1 MTINWGFIGAS
12 WVAGKG
18 MVPAVTAASNAHLYA
33 VASRDPKR
41 SQALG
46 PERVHETYADLIAD
60 PKVDAIYI
68 SLANHLHCE
77 WVIRALE
84 AGKHV
89 LCEKPLAISSDEAR
103 QMIDAAQTNDRL
115 LVEAV
120 WSRWHPRFARAV
132 ELIHSGAIG
141 QIQSIT
147 SEFTFTGELEN
158 NYRLSPE
165 FGGGS
170 LLDVGPYQ
178 VHSWLA
184 FLNEILDFELS
195 EVQRS
200 VGPTGIDLTTKFTG
214 TINSS
219 IQVSALASFEMP
231 EKQSLKITGNSGEIE
246 FIGGQ
251 AFTSWNEASSL
262 RVGDVEEHFAPVDPF
277 TVMIYS
283 MGERIS
289 GSEGWLV
296 PNQDS
301 LRVMEILDQVK
312 ASE

>member
-1 MTINWGFIGAS
+1 MTINWGFIGAG

-18 MVPAVTAASNAHLYA
+18 MLPAVTAASNAHLYA
-33 VASRDPKR
+33 VASRDPQR

-46 PERVHETYADLIAD
+46 PELVHETYADLISD
-60 PKVDAIYI
+60 PQVDAVYI

-89 LCEKPLAISSDEAR
+89 LCEKPLAMSSVEAR
-103 QMIDAAQTNDRL
+103 QMIAAAQASDRL

-132 ELIHSGAIG
+132 ELVHSGAIG
-141 QIQSIT
+141 QIESIT

-158 NYRLSPE
+158 NYRLTPE

-178 VHSWLA
+178 VHAWAA
-184 FLNEILDFELS
+184 FINEIAEFEIS
-195 EVQRS
+195 DVQRS
-200 VGPTGIDLTTKFTG
+200 IGTTGIDLTTKFAG
-214 TINSS
+214 TINST
-219 IQVSALASFEMP
+219 IHVSALASFEMA
-231 EKQSLKITGNSGEIE
+231 EKQSLTISGTAGEIE
-246 FIGGQ
+246 FLGGQ

-262 RVGDVEEHFAPVDPF
+262 RVGNVEEHFAAIDPF
-277 TVMIYS
+277 TVMIES

-289 GSEGWLV
+289 GTDAWLV
-296 PNQDS
+296 SNHDS

-312 ASE
+312 AN